1 MKLQKCFLS
10 SVAFSSVKT
19 SRMEPEVLCLQW
31 NEFQTNLRSSFKDL
45 RNSVDFSDVTLV
57 CEDQKQILAHKVV
70 LSSGSSFFKSIFSV
84 NPHPRPLLYLRVKFS
99 DLQAI
104 VRFVYT
110 GQCKVGRDE
119 LDRFLEIANN
129 LEIVGIANEEDI
141 KVSELPNH
149 DDLENANDEADAKVI
164 SESVFEN
171 LNEQTDV
178 ERACGNNIK
187 GKNNDTTREEE
198 RDNLNGIKRE
208 PKEKTGISCNE
219 CKQIFATQSD
229 LTEHMSKEHLS
240 YGYQIFSADKSLSSH
255 KKVQNTKKT
264 DPWLRL
270 ETEEQLTFF
279 GRGQKDTKAYDKDFH
294 SFGYVLGFDP
304 IKELPI

>member
-1 MKLQKCFLS
+1 MNLGLVREDFSFQASKTLS
-10 SVAFSSVKT
+10 SLFDQ
-19 SRMEPEVLCLQW
+19 P
-31 NEFQTNLRSSFKDL
+31 
-45 RNSVDFSDVTLV
+45 DFSDVTLV

-129 LEIVGIANEEDI
+129 LEIVGIAHEEDI

-178 ERACGNNIK
+178 ERACGNNILK
-187 GKNNDTTREEE
+187 EKNNDITRETE
-198 RDNLNGIKRE
+198 RENLNGIKRE
-208 PKEKTGISCNE
+208 PKERVGISCNE

-255 KKVQNTKKT
+255 KKVQNPKKT